1 MGQTREALRIGV
13 EQQHGKCDGR
23 KPEGKA
29 IQLRGGQNKD
39 GAGDD
44 DEGAN
49 ERGRE
54 ISSGNS
60 AGTGTRIGGIDGS
73 VGEPV
78 ESHGRGAGGKHRDD
92 DPYKLMRTREARSGE
107 HGSAE
112 SERES
117 EDGVLP
123 LDHFEDDA
131 EVVEDGHGSRVS
143 VLGSGVRGQWP
154 GVSSH
159 SVVGR
164 LLGLSEMQKTAQ
176 RELSILVADSGLSTV
191 TSAIW
196 PSGAGWDGLY

>member
-1 MGQTREALRIGV
+1 MGQTREALGVGV
-13 EQQHGKCDGR
+13 EQQHSECDGR

-39 GAGDD
+39 SAGDD

-49 ERGRE
+49 KRGRE

-60 AGTGTRIGGIDGS
+60 AGTGTGIGGIDGS

-78 ESHGRGAGGKHRDD
+78 ESHGRGAGGEHRDD
-92 DPYKLMRTREARSGE
+92 DPYKLMRTGKAGSGE

-123 LDHFEDDA
+123 LDHFERNA
-131 EVVEDGHGSRVS
+131 QVAQDGHRKFVRQGRRFSSQNPEWTIVGDRQVAPALGPAAVFCELLSGTPKNENGGRVRAS
-143 VLGSGVRGQWP
+143 CYLRCYPW
-154 GVSSH
+154 
-159 SVVGR
+159 
-164 LLGLSEMQKTAQ
+164 L
-176 RELSILVADSGLSTV
+176 
-191 TSAIW
+191 
-196 PSGAGWDGLY
+196 